1 MKKLTQHIPILM
13 TFACT
18 SVFAQN
24 TVTLY
29 GILSEGIGWT
39 SNEAGHSNVKVFTGP
54 NQNNR
59 VGFRVTEDLGGGN
72 RVVGVL
78 ENGFDIASGKF
89 QQGGRMFGRQAYVG
103 LSSNS
108 YLITLFRDMSGKR
121 AEIYPPFT
129 RTDDVPAL
137 QRRVWDGRRTPTQ
150 WSR

>member
-1 MKKLTQHIPILM
+1 MKKLAQHIPALM

-18 SVFAQN
+18 SVFAQS

-59 VGFRVTEDLGGGN
+59 VGFRVIEDLGGGN

-78 ENGFDIASGKF
+78 ENGST
-89 QQGGRMFGRQAYVG
+89 
-103 LSSNS
+103 S
-108 YLITLFRDMSGKR
+108 R
-121 AEIYPPFT
+121 AENSSK
-129 RTDDVPAL
+129 VVACSA
-137 QRRVWDGRRTPTQ
+137 GKPT
-150 WSR
+150 SA